1 MNQALESLAAKLSLN
16 DPVREHLRLEFGY
29 ACVLRVK
36 HFIEAPSVADCLF
49 GLGQFLSGA
58 VDRSRMEALA
68 AQAARLTNQHQGSTS
83 IDGAGHA
90 AVSAKFAVANALA
103 GKALQAAEYSAYAM
117 VFGQGGYEAVA
128 DRESCEPEF
137 QWQVETLSSLAG
149 KDRGSCVL
157 PVAAASD
164 AGWSIP
170 SKPWTAK
177 TRSVQR
183 LDHGI
188 RILPA
193 DQRACAKVG
202 VPQTFG
208 QFVHLHFAAGVARN
222 GDSAAGVEQR
232 GKPQLMRRCVELSHH
247 DVPHFRA
254 TSNR

>member
-58 VDRSRMEALA
+58 VDRSCMEALA

-128 DRESCEPEF
+128 DRESFEPEF

-149 KDRGSCVL
+149 KDRGPCVL

-170 SKPWTAK
+170 SH
-177 TRSVQR
+177 RGRQRHGQCSVSTTGYAYSR
-183 LDHGI
+183 
-188 RILPA
+188 PTSA
-193 DQRACAKVG
+193 RA
-202 VPQTFG
+202 P
-208 QFVHLHFAAGVARN
+208 R
-222 GDSAAGVEQR
+222 
-232 GKPQLMRRCVELSHH
+232 
-247 DVPHFRA
+247 
-254 TSNR
+254 